1 MPPKLKDSFE
11 EFGFENHQKII
22 LLECS
27 VDELPKWERFYQIKH
42 DAIYNGLN
50 KVLASETDL
59 NGKQSKE
66 QVSKRAESNRGKKRS
81 QETIA
86 LLSKRTLEF
95 TGKSNLK
102 PAKIVVAEHKFTK
115 ETFEKSITQM
125 ARHFKADYG
134 SFNIDNS
141 YNSYHWV
148 AFKDLDENDL
158 KIMIRDLSEHEYR
171 YELIES
177 GVDIDVFNYL
187 SEKDILNTDDGIYHL
202 DNQTTWKDFK
212 DAN

>member
-1 MPPKLKDSFE
+1 MK
-11 EFGFENHQKII
+11 
-22 LLECS
+22 
-27 VDELPKWERFYQIKH
+27 
-42 DAIYNGLN
+42 
-50 KVLASETDL
+50 KVLFRTGRGGRFNNAGHVTAEGVIGEFNPEYFGINIYFNDNEENPEIRLDNGEVVCNLNDL
-59 NGKQSKE
+59 DSDN
-66 QVSKRAESNRGKKRS
+66 
-81 QETIA
+81 
-86 LLSKRTLEF
+86 
-95 TGKSNLK
+95 
-102 PAKIVVAEHKFTK
+102 
-115 ETFEKSITQM
+115 
-125 ARHFKADYG
+125 G
-134 SFNIDNS
+134 SFNIDND